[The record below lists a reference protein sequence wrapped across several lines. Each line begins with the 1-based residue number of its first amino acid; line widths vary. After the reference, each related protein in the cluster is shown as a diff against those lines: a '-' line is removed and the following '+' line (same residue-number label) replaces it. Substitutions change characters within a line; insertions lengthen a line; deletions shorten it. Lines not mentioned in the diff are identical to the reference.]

1 MAWETENLQ
10 DLFGEQ
16 EKNNTQGTANARQ
29 IWGGGGREEGGFL
42 MSL

>member
-16 EKNNTQGTANARQ
+16 EKKIHKGQEMQDRSARER
-29 IWGGGGREEGGFL
+29 GGGFL